1 MELWN
6 DLRLERF
13 VFEDRDALIVF
24 PEEGTSNGRMILKS
38 EYWDAFPATEIALVK
53 QGFHLCFIKNVNR
66 WGTDEVLDTQARF
79 VRFVAEKYGLQ
90 QKAVPVGMSCGGL
103 IATKFAAKYPEL
115 VSCLYIDA
123 PLLDLRTNG
132 NPPSV
137 REFLKVLNMETIE
150 CLDDYHEMP
159 IYKIPQL
166 VANRIPVIMV
176 IGGSDIIV
184 PYEANGAL
192 LEKAYRD
199 AGIEIE
205 VYCKPEC
212 GHHPH
217 GLEDCK
223 PVLDFIMAH
232 S

>member
-13 VFEDRDALIVF
+13 TFENRDALVVF
-24 PEEGTSNGRMILKS
+24 PEEGTANGRLILKS
-38 EYWDAFPATEIALVK
+38 EYWNAFPATEIELVK
-53 QGFHLCFIKNVNR
+53 RGFHLCFIKNVNR
-66 WGTDEVLDTQARF
+66 WGTDDVLDTQARF

-90 QKAVPVGMSCGGL
+90 QKVVPVGMSCGGL

-123 PLLDLRTNG
+123 PLLDICSNG

-137 REFLKVLNMETIE
+137 SEVLRVLNMADFSELE
-150 CLDDYHEMP
+150 NYREMP
-159 IYKIPQL
+159 IHKIPAL
-166 VANRIPVIMV
+166 VANKTPIIMV
-176 IGGSDIIV
+176 VGGSDVIV
-184 PYEANGAL
+184 PFEANGAL

-217 GLEDCK
+217 GLEDPK
-223 PVLDFIMAH
+223 PILDFIMTH
-232 S
+232 